1 MVTGKFSLKPSR
13 IEGRNRSTHPFTR
26 HLNPSMSANVS
37 HRVSG
42 AQKHWVGGAPLPMEV
57 NGWTE
62 KVHGR
67 STPDLGGGL
76 DMTESTDAEEARILL
91 IEKVR
96 NLAYLRADTEEFT
109 LASGRTSRH
118 FFDTKP
124 VMCDPESA
132 HLLGVL
138 IHDVIANIEGGVDVV
153 GGLEL
158 GAVPLTGIVIAKA
171 GVGSTLRGFIMR
183 KEPKGRGGR
192 KTGNP
197 PGIEGSTLLAGDRV
211 VILEDVTTT
220 GGSALKAVER
230 LQQMGCIVVACI
242 SIVDRQ
248 EGGAEAFEAAGVPL
262 IPLSTLSD
270 YDC

>member
-1 MVTGKFSLKPSR
+1 M
-13 IEGRNRSTHPFTR
+13 EGRQRR
-26 HLNPSMSANVS
+26 MA
-37 HRVSG
+37 
-42 AQKHWVGGAPLPMEV
+42 
-57 NGWTE
+57 
-62 KVHGR
+62 GR
-67 STPDLGGGL
+67 T
-76 DMTESTDAEEARILL
+76 MAESTGSDEARTRL

-96 NLAYLRADTEEFT
+96 SLAYLRAESEEVT

-138 IHDVIANIEGGVDVV
+138 IHHTINEIEGEVDVV

-158 GAVPLTGIVIAKA
+158 GAVPLTGIAIAKA
-171 GVGSTLRGFIMR
+171 GVGSSLRGFIMR

-197 PGIEGSTLLAGDRV
+197 PGIEGSTIQAGDRV

-220 GGSALKAVER
+220 GGSALKACER
-230 LQQMGCIVVACI
+230 LRDMGCVVVACI
-242 SIVDRQ
+242 SIVDRE
-248 EGGAEAFEAAGVPL
+248 EGGQEAFGAAGIPL

-270 YDC
+270 YA

>member
-1 MVTGKFSLKPSR
+1 M
-13 IEGRNRSTHPFTR
+13 
-26 HLNPSMSANVS
+26 A
-37 HRVSG
+37 
-42 AQKHWVGGAPLPMEV
+42 
-57 NGWTE
+57 
-62 KVHGR
+62 
-67 STPDLGGGL
+67 
-76 DMTESTDAEEARILL
+76 ESTGIDDARSRL

-96 NLAYLRADTEEFT
+96 SLAYLRADTEEFT

-138 IHDVIANIEGGVDVV
+138 IHNTIDGIEGGVDVV

-158 GAVPLTGIVIAKA
+158 GAVPLTGIAIAKA
-171 GVGSTLRGFIMR
+171 EVGSTLRGFIMR

-197 PGIEGSTLLAGDRV
+197 PGIEGSTIKSGDRV

-220 GGSALKAVER
+220 GGSALKAAGR
-230 LQQMGCIVVACI
+230 LRAIGCEVVACI
-242 SIVDRQ
+242 SIVDRE
-248 EGGAEAFEAAGVPL
+248 EGGSEAFEGAGIPL

-270 YDC
+270 YA